1 MKFDS
6 NHKLPSNKTFGLF
19 FSGVFFLI
27 YLWLF
32 FKYQNN
38 QIWIIILSLIFL
50 VLGLFNSRILHYPN
64 FIWIKF
70 GYILGRI
77 ISPIIMA
84 VIFFFV
90 ITPINFVM
98 KIFQKDLIGL
108 KKNNRDSYWIDR
120 DKNNKNMRNQ
130 F

>member
-1 MKFDS
+1 
-6 NHKLPSNKTFGLF
+6 
-19 FSGVFFLI
+19 
-27 YLWLF
+27 
-32 FKYQNN
+32 
-38 QIWIIILSLIFL
+38 
-50 VLGLFNSRILHYPN
+50 
-64 FIWIKF
+64 
-70 GYILGRI
+70 
-77 ISPIIMA
+77 MA